1 MDWYILTSFLLPF
14 IYCMFGFIGIWLA
27 WDLGQNGL
35 ELLDEKVSLISIGGY
50 YVTLIPFLIVLVLPI
65 ALLLAIV
72 YTLSR
77 MSRRNEVISFLTA
90 GVSLPRIL
98 LPLFVFA
105 LAMTWLSNTLNNR
118 LAPIA
123 QRVAREK
130 MEEFR
135 NKNKRPA
142 TLSAHIFRH
151 RTENRIWFIHRI
163 PLQGEQMFRGV
174 QVIVQDA
181 DGNTL
186 SKYYANVV
194 RYDRFENAW
203 QLRGAKNVR
212 FGPDGMVTGETNAHR
227 MMIRGWSETPEQIIS
242 SILREDDMSVEE
254 LRDHLRYNA
263 MFSPAQLAPFETQ
276 LAFRYSSGWI
286 CLVVALF
293 GAPLSVVFNRRGI
306 ISSVA
311 TAIGL
316 FFVLWTSTQIF
327 MALGKGAR
335 LDPLVAT
342 WLPIIVFGVIGLW
355 LLYLKSCN
363 KDLPS
368 IKGWP
373 WKCRPASATP

>member
-1 MDWYILTSFLLPF
+1 MDRYVLTSFLLPF
-14 IYCMFGFIGIWLA
+14 FYCMCGFIGLWLA

-35 ELLDEKVSLISIGGY
+35 ELLDEKVSVTSIFGY
-50 YVTLIPFLIVLVLPI
+50 YIALMPYLIVLVLPI
-65 ALLLAIV
+65 ALLLSIV

-90 GVSLPRIL
+90 GVSLPRVL
-98 LPLFVFA
+98 LPLFLFA
-105 LAMTWLSNTLNNR
+105 LAMTWVSNTLNNR

-130 MEEFR
+130 MEQFR

-142 TLSAHIFRH
+142 TLSAHLFRH

-174 QVIVQDA
+174 QVILQDA
-181 DGNTL
+181 EGNTL

-203 QLRGAKNVR
+203 QLRGAKHVK
-212 FGPDGMVTGETNAHR
+212 FGPDGMISGETNSHR
-227 MMIRGWSETPEQIIS
+227 MTIRGWSETPEQIIS
-242 SILREDDMSVEE
+242 SILREDDMSVDE

-276 LAFRYSSGWI
+276 LASRYSAGWM

-293 GAPLSVVFNRRGI
+293 GAPLSIVFNRRGI
-306 ISSVA
+306 IASAAS
-311 TAIGL
+311 AIGL
-316 FFVLWTSTQIF
+316 FFLLWTVTQIF
-327 MALGKGAR
+327 LALGKGAR
-335 LDPLVAT
+335 LSPTMAT
-342 WLPIIVFGVIGLW
+342 WLPIVVFGLIGLW
-355 LLYLKSCN
+355 LLFLKSSN
-363 KDLPS
+363 KDLANLNPWRSTVLPPS
-368 IKGWP
+368 VK
-373 WKCRPASATP
+373 S